1 MGAGSSKQLIVE
13 GKDDKWFVINLLK
26 AYGVAWPIDAK
37 KWPLTVTD
45 FGGEDKI
52 RDREK
57 LGVELQETL
66 VAAKKIQGLASL
78 GILLDSDTDAAAKFE
93 SLRAILSEFE
103 LPSRLPVDGLIH
115 NTSRL
120 RIGIW
125 IMPDNQ
131 SNGNLET
138 LLQGLIPD
146 GATAIWEH
154 TRTATV
160 VAKQLGAGY
169 RDVDKSKAEL
179 HNWLAWQDPPGR
191 PYGTAIQARMLEL
204 PNSNATAFAKW
215 LNNLYDLDI
224 KFTSVP

>member
-1 MGAGSSKQLIVE
+1 MGSGNAKQLIVE

-26 AYGVAWPIDAK
+26 AYGVVWSNDEK

-45 FGGEDKI
+45 FGGIDNI

-57 LGVELQETL
+57 LDIELQETL
-66 VAAKKIQGLASL
+66 VAAKKIQGLGSL
-78 GILLDSDTDAAAKFE
+78 GILLDSDTNAAAKFE

-103 LPSRLPVDGLIH
+103 LPSRLPVEGLIH

-131 SNGNLET
+131 NNGNLET
-138 LLQGLIPD
+138 LLKDLIPD
-146 GATAIWEH
+146 GAVPLWEH
-154 TRTATV
+154 ARLATAA
-160 VAKQLGAGY
+160 AKGLGAGY
-169 RDVDKSKAEL
+169 REVDQSKAEL

-191 PYGTAIQARMLEL
+191 TYGTAIETRMLEV
-204 PNSNATAFAKW
+204 PNSKATAFAKW
-215 LNNLYDLDI
+215 LNNLYDLNI
-224 KFTSVP
+224 NFT